1 MSLAENR
8 TLPCCTVFN
17 PSKVVS
23 NVVLPTPF
31 RPRSAS
37 ASPLPNCLPTSSRMT
52 VSPWPR
58 CNTRTS
64 SSASVMAALA
74 QINVSNVWIR
84 ANVADTA
91 FHQDAAFN
99 KDCDALGEA
108 KYQVHVMLDHEH
120 CDILGQSF
128 EQLK

>member
-1 MSLAENR
+1 
-8 TLPCCTVFN
+8 
-17 PSKVVS
+17 
-23 NVVLPTPF
+23 
-31 RPRSAS
+31 
-37 ASPLPNCLPTSSRMT
+37 MT
-52 VSPWPR
+52 VSPERACSP
-58 CNTRTS
+58 RTS

-91 FHQDAAFN
+91 FHQDAAFD

-120 CDILGQSF
+120 FDVLVKEQTFRLERQLQLDLDLASLTVGQLLDKAPCKIEQPHGEKTLGTI
-128 EQLK
+128 